1 MMQVTVNGRA
11 MLFPDGTTVRQLLDR
26 MSADAGRVAVER
38 NQDVVPR
45 RSWSEALLADGDAVE
60 IVTFVGGG

>member
-1 MMQVTVNGRA
+1 MTLVVNGKTVE
-11 MLFPDGTTVRQLLDR
+11 LPDGSTVSALLGQLEID
-26 MSADAGRVAVER
+26 SVRVAVER

-45 RSWSEALLADGDAVE
+45 RTWDSVSLREGDQIE

>member
-1 MMQVTVNGRA
+1 MTLVVNGKP
-11 MLFPDGTTVRQLLDR
+11 LELPDGSSVSALLGQLEIEG
-26 MSADAGRVAVER
+26 AKVAVER

-45 RSWSEALLADGDAVE
+45 RTWDSVSLVDGDEIE

>member
-1 MMQVTVNGRA
+1 MLRLTVNGRA
-11 MLFPDGTTVRQLLDR
+11 MELPEGTTVLTLVERL
-26 MSADAGRVAVER
+26 AKGGRVAVER

-45 RSWSEALLADGDAVE
+45 ASWAQVGLADGDAVE

>member
-1 MMQVTVNGRA
+1 MQVLVNGRA
-11 MLFPDGTTVRQLLDR
+11 MQVPDGTTVRGLLDR
-26 MSADAGRVAVER
+26 MNTDAGRVAVER

-45 RSWSEALLADGDAVE
+45 KTWENVRLTEGDAVE

>member
-1 MMQVTVNGRA
+1 MRLTVNGKPVE
-11 MLFPDGTTVRQLLDR
+11 LPEGSTVVSLLGQLAIEA
-26 MSADAGRVAVER
+26 SRVAIER

-45 RSWSEALLADGDAVE
+45 ATWGDATLADGDQIE

>member
-1 MMQVTVNGRA
+1 MRLSVNGKPVE
-11 MLFPDGTTVRQLLDR
+11 LPEGSTVVSLLKQL
-26 MSADAGRVAVER
+26 AIEAPRVAIER

-45 RSWSEALLADGDAVE
+45 ATWGEATLADGDQIE

>member
-1 MMQVTVNGRA
+1 MFLTVNGRA
-11 MLFPDGTTVRQLLDR
+11 MELPDGTTVQALVERLA
-26 MSADAGRVAVER
+26 ADGRVAVER

-45 RSWSEALLADGDAVE
+45 GTWSQVALADGDAVE